1 MNDLD
6 LLLSIVENPTRRRIL
21 EMLSTG
27 PQYPLQLSKMLGV
40 SQQAVMKNLALME
53 ECGIVSSHREDSNMG
68 PQRTMYQPNAEFTL
82 VVDMR
87 GSMFSAKVVS
97 PRQSG
102 VRIPDTGV
110 ESIIERISDI
120 DAELSRMDEIRSK
133 LLDERNRLIAAIM
146 DALPDTLGYEDRREI
161 HERLTTGRA
170 GSPSNKE

>member
-120 DAELSRMDEIRSK
+120 DAELARMDEIRSK

>member
-1 MNDLD
+1 
-6 LLLSIVENPTRRRIL
+6 
-21 EMLSTG
+21 MLSTG

-120 DAELSRMDEIRSK
+120 DAELARMDEIRSK

-161 HERLTTGRA
+161 HGRLTTGRA

>member
-1 MNDLD
+1 MNDID
-6 LLLSIVENPTRRRIL
+6 ELLSIVENPTRRRIL
-21 EMLSTG
+21 EMLSAG

-53 ECGIVSSHREDSNMG
+53 ECGLITSHRENSNMG
-68 PQRTMYQPNAEFTL
+68 PQRTMYHPNAEFTL

-87 GSMFSAKVVS
+87 GSMFSAKLVS

-110 ESIIERISDI
+110 ETIIQRISDI
-120 DAELSRMDEIRSK
+120 DSELARMEELRSR
-133 LLDERNRLIAAIM
+133 LLDERNRLITSIM
-146 DALPDTLGYEDRREI
+146 DALPETMGYEDRREI

-170 GSPSNKE
+170 GYPSNNE

>member
-1 MNDLD
+1 
-6 LLLSIVENPTRRRIL
+6 
-21 EMLSTG
+21 
-27 PQYPLQLSKMLGV
+27 
-40 SQQAVMKNLALME
+40 
-53 ECGIVSSHREDSNMG
+53 MG

-120 DAELSRMDEIRSK
+120 DAELARMDEIRSK